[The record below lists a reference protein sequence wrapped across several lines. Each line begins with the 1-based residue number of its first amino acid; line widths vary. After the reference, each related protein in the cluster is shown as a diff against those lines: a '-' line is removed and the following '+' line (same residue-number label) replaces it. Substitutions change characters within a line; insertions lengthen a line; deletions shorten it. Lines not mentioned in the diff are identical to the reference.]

1 MVTSAAVNDFLDQC
15 ARVEA
20 DAYYPVVERSVMEA
34 RYPGCGRS
42 YRVLRDGHFCGG
54 DMFLVSPRVALA
66 NRQAV
71 INLTAARKSAFQIVR
86 LFGPQMII
94 GYILHRVS
102 IADAE
107 KVANRAFNCRCKT
120 IISNHPEIAMDVD
133 KLYQFEMVRAM
144 MEGTQG
150 QVGGGG

>member
-1 MVTSAAVNDFLDQC
+1 
-15 ARVEA
+15 
-20 DAYYPVVERSVMEA
+20 MEA

-42 YRVLRDGHFCGG
+42 YRVLRDGYFCGG